1 MQTVQAAGIG
11 AGYLHGSGFFLWNM
25 NRISEYAR
33 LKYHRRFCLKRQ
45 SGLKESVAK
54 PRKAL

>member
-1 MQTVQAAGIG
+1 MQVICT
-11 AGYLHGSGFFLWNM
+11 GSGFFLWNM